1 MSLQHNQMIYFV
13 IQYLESYE
21 TSEIYY
27 NNYLGLNLA
36 TTINNYLDSR
46 LDQFFFIVIF
56 YECLTESEINVL

>member
-21 TSEIYY
+21 TSEIYN

-46 LDQFFFIVIF
+46 LDQFF
-56 YECLTESEINVL
+56 L